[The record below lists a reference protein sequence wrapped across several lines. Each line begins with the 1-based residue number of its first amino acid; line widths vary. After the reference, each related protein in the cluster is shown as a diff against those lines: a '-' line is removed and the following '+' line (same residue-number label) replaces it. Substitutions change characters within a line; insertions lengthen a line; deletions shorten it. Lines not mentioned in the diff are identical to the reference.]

1 MGVSDISADAGRASP
16 SCWGPTKG
24 QVLVSTVEGRCF
36 QSGCRENTED
46 AGRTLKCRENTEYQW
61 ECSYDTMEKCS

>member
-36 QSGCRENTED
+36 QSGCRENTEN
-46 AGRTLKCRENTEYQW
+46 AGRALIVKLVGHIIIIYIKIKRF
-61 ECSYDTMEKCS
+61 